1 MIFKYIY
8 RKNDEN
14 LVLIPGWAADYRVF
28 TNLDLKF
35 NYLIPVS
42 FSPFTFEKDLLQA
55 LQKNNLKRVSL
66 LGWSLGGFVAARF
79 ASRHK
84 DLIDKV
90 FLISIRR
97 KYKIEELAEIKKYL
111 LKNKKAYLRK
121 FYRHCFSHGEEE
133 PAFISN
139 LFKVYSEELNLDY
152 LIETLDYLGNTEINS
167 CLLEGISRIKIIH
180 GRDDAIAP
188 FGEAE
193 TIVNDFPHAEF
204 IIFENTGHL
213 PFLREDFSGRIE
225 SDK

>member
-8 RKNDEN
+8 RENGEN

-42 FSPFTFEKDLLQA
+42 FYPFTFEKDLLQA
-55 LQKNNLKRVSL
+55 LQENNLKRVSL
-66 LGWSLGGFVAARF
+66 LGWSLGGFVAVQF
-79 ASRHK
+79 AYRYK
-84 DLIDKV
+84 DLIDKI

-121 FYRHCFSHGEEE
+121 FYRHCFSHGEEK
-133 PAFISN
+133 PAFINN
-139 LFKVYSEELNLDY
+139 LFKIYCEELSLDY

-167 CLLEGISRIKIIH
+167 QLLEGISRIKVIH
-180 GRDDAIAP
+180 GRDDAITP

-193 TIVNDFPHAEF
+193 SMANNSPHAGF
-204 IIFENTGHL
+204 IIFKNTGHL
-213 PFLREDFSGRIE
+213 PFLRKDFNNYI
-225 SDK
+225 D